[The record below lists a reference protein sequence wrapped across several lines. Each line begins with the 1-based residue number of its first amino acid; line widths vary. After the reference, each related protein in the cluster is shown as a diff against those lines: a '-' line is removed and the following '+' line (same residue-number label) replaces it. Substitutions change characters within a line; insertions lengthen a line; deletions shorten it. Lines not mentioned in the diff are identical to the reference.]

1 MIEYRFKIESIQVI
15 EAIDNKENIVKKIK
29 FLLEGTRNDKIEFVI
44 DTVELEFNPEFE
56 TFVPFEELTEETI
69 IDWIISASDEERI
82 LQHKELIAERL
93 GPENIVDK
101 PLPWIEATDGPEEI
115 SVQEE
120 D

>member
-1 MIEYRFKIESIQVI
+1 MIQYRFKIESIQVI

-56 TFVPFEELTEETI
+56 TFIPFEELTEETI
-69 IDWIISASDEERI
+69 INWVVFALGEER
-82 LQHKELIAERL
+82 LSHYKELIAERI

-101 PLPWIEATDGPEEI
+101 PLPWNQISEA
-115 SVQEE
+115 QEE